1 MECDMVRKS
10 VIMEDRFAYE
20 IERFAAREDRDFSN
34 AMRYAARIGLIA
46 LENPELTVI
55 EIKDILD
62 AQADFETGRVSE
74 LKIDEL

>member
-1 MECDMVRKS
+1 MVRKS

-20 IERFAAREDRDFSN
+20 IRRFAAREDRDFSN

-62 AQADFETGRVSE
+62 AQADFETGLVSE

>member
-1 MECDMVRKS
+1 MEYDMVRKS